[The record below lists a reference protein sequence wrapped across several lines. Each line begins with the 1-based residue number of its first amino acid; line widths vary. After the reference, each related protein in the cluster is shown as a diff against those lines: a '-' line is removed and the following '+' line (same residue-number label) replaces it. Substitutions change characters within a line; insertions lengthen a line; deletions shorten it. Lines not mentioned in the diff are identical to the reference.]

1 MNSNLEKLLFLEMT
15 WKQFGKLNESEYYKT
30 INELNE
36 EESKLSVKLR
46 NELHKIYNYVNVR
59 FADRIN
65 VDSIHEYNE
74 LVSPVSD
81 IILKI
86 SSDFNLTLKGE
97 ISQEFKNA
105 MLKILGKDYLDEF
118 LKCKYINKS
127 YNLIIL
133 VLIFVLY

>member
-1 MNSNLEKLLFLEMT
+1 MNSNLEKLLFLEMI

-36 EESKLSVKLR
+36 EELKLSVKLR
-46 NELHKIYNYVNVR
+46 NELHEIYNYVNVG

-65 VDSIHEYNE
+65 VNSIYEYNE
-74 LVSPVSD
+74 LVFPVSD
-81 IILKI
+81 IILKV

-105 MLKILGKDYLDEF
+105 MLKIFGKQKLNDF
-118 LKCKYINKS
+118 LSN
-127 YNLIIL
+127 
-133 VLIFVLY
+133 FT

>member
-1 MNSNLEKLLFLEMT
+1 MKNNLEKLLFLEMT
-15 WKQFGKLNESEYYKT
+15 HKQFGNFDENEYNKT

-46 NELHKIYNYVNVR
+46 NELHEIYNHINVR

-74 LVSPVSD
+74 LVSPVSE
-81 IILKI
+81 IILKV

-105 MLKILGKDYLDEF
+105 MLKIFGKQKLNDF
-118 LKCKYINKS
+118 LSN
-127 YNLIIL
+127 
-133 VLIFVLY
+133 FT

>member
-46 NELHKIYNYVNVR
+46 NELHEIYNYVNVR

-65 VDSIHEYNE
+65 VDSIQEYNE

-81 IILKI
+81 IILKV

-118 LKCKYINKS
+118 LKSINH
-127 YNLIIL
+127 
-133 VLIFVLY
+133 

>member
-118 LKCKYINKS
+118 LKSINH
-127 YNLIIL
+127 
-133 VLIFVLY
+133 

>member
-36 EESKLSVKLR
+36 EELKLSVKLR
-46 NELHKIYNYVNVR
+46 NELHEIYNYVNVR

-65 VDSIHEYNE
+65 VDSIQEYNE

-81 IILKI
+81 IILKV
-86 SSDFNLTLKGE
+86 SSDFNLTLKGQ

-105 MLKILGKDYLDEF
+105 MLKILGKDYLDNF
-118 LKCKYINKS
+118 LKSINH
-127 YNLIIL
+127 
-133 VLIFVLY
+133 

>member
-46 NELHKIYNYVNVR
+46 NELHEIYNYVNVR

-118 LKCKYINKS
+118 LKSINH
-127 YNLIIL
+127 
-133 VLIFVLY
+133 

>member
-46 NELHKIYNYVNVR
+46 NELHEIYNYVNVR

-81 IILKI
+81 IILKV

-118 LKCKYINKS
+118 LKSINH
-127 YNLIIL
+127 
-133 VLIFVLY
+133 

>member
-15 WKQFGKLNESEYYKT
+15 WKQFGKLDKSEYYKT
-30 INELNE
+30 FNELNE
-36 EESKLSVKLR
+36 EESKLSVKLL
-46 NELHKIYNYVNVR
+46 NELHEIYNYVNVR

-65 VDSIHEYNE
+65 VDSIHE

-81 IILKI
+81 IILKV

-105 MLKILGKDYLDEF
+105 MLKVFGKQKLNDF
-118 LKCKYINKS
+118 LSN
-127 YNLIIL
+127 
-133 VLIFVLY
+133 FT